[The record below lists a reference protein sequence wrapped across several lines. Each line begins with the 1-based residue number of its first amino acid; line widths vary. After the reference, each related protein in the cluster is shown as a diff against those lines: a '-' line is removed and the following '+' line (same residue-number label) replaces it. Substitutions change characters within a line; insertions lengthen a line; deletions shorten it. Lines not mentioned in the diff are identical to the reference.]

1 MGESK
6 TISVV
11 AKRGKKRMWG
21 YYFDGKSQIRLYGTE
36 KQYKKREE
44 FVSFC
49 YTTWM
54 RKTGIK
60 LEPGEVKRV
69 DITFT
74 ETG

>member
-1 MGESK
+1 MSK
-6 TISVV
+6 STTISVV
-11 AKRGKKRMWG
+11 AKRGCKGMYPWSNNDTQMK
-21 YYFDGKSQIRLYGTE
+21 LYGTE
-36 KQYKKREE
+36 KQYKKGED
-44 FVSFC
+44 FLSFC

-60 LEPGEVKRV
+60 IEPGEAKRV